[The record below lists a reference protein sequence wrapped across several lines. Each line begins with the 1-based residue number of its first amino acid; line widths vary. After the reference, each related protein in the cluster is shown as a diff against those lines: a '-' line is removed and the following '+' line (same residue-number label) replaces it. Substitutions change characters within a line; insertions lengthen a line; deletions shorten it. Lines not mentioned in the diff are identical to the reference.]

1 MNVLAN
7 KSIVVVGGT
16 SGLGLSAAKAFIIA
30 GAKVVVV
37 GKDSSK
43 IEAAKTELGSAALA
57 LPADATD
64 RNAAIAAINLA
75 VKNFGRFDGLYHV
88 AGGSGRKHGD
98 GPVHTIS
105 DEGWEYTIQQN
116 LTSLFYSNRA
126 AIQQFLTQKTGGAIL
141 NMSSVLG
148 FSPSPHYFAT
158 HAYAA
163 AKAAVIGFTKSAAAY
178 YAPLGIRLNV
188 LAPALVATP
197 MSQRAQGDDEVLAFI
212 ATKQPLDGGRI
223 GQPAD
228 LDAAAV
234 YFMSDA
240 AKFVTGQVLAVD
252 GGWSVSDGQ
261 IPVTADVNPRQS
273 STARA
278 QSPNLVRKLATWW
291 VKLTK

>member
-1 MNVLAN
+1 MSSLAG

-16 SGLGLSAAKAFIIA
+16 SGLGLSAAKAFIAA

-37 GKDSSK
+37 GRDSSK
-43 IEAAKTELGSAALA
+43 VEAAKADLGKAALA
-57 LPADATD
+57 LAADATD
-64 RNAAIAAINLA
+64 PHAAIAAINLA
-75 VKNFGRFDGLYHV
+75 VKNFGGFHGLYHV

-98 GPVHTIS
+98 GPVHALS

-148 FSPSPHYFAT
+148 FSPSPHFFGT

-163 AKAAVIGFTKSAAAY
+163 AKAAVVGFTKSAAAY
-178 YAPLGIRLNV
+178 YAPMGIRLNV

-197 MSQRAQGDDEVLAFI
+197 MSERAQGDAEVLAFI

-234 YFMSDA
+234 YFMSDTSRFA
-240 AKFVTGQVLAVD
+240 TGQVLAVD

-261 IPVTADVNPRQS
+261 IPVEAPPPTAPAQ
-273 STARA
+273 A
-278 QSPNLVRKLATWW
+278 QSPDLVRKLAWWW

>member
-1 MNVLAN
+1 MSSLAN

-16 SGLGLSAAKAFIIA
+16 SGLGLSAAKTFIAA

-37 GKDSSK
+37 GKDSAK
-43 IEAAKTELGSAALA
+43 VDAARTALGSSALA
-57 LPADATD
+57 LAADATQST
-64 RNAAIAAINLA
+64 AAAAAINVA
-75 VKNFGRFDGLYHV
+75 VQNFGRLDGLYHV
-88 AGGSGRKHGD
+88 AGGSGRKQGD
-98 GPVHTIS
+98 GPLHTITN
-105 DEGWEYTIQQN
+105 EGWEYTIQQN

-126 AIQQFLTQKTGGAIL
+126 AIQQFLAQKTGGAIL

-148 FSPSPHYFAT
+148 FSPSRHFFAT

-163 AKAAVIGFTKSAAAY
+163 AKSAAIGFTKSAAAY
-178 YAPLGIRLNV
+178 YAPMGIRLNV

-197 MSQRAQGDDEVLAFI
+197 MSQRAQGDADVLAFI

-252 GGWSVSDGQ
+252 GGRSV
-261 IPVTADVNPRQS
+261 A
-273 STARA
+273 
-278 QSPNLVRKLATWW
+278 W
-291 VKLTK
+291 